1 MIESNLSF
9 GICMYQFSIWNE
21 LTYKISRNVVGCHQR
36 ICLAVL
42 VYHSHAICGKLWIE
56 ITHVWCRTIWIWT
69 TIFSMLTKRPD
80 WSVLVHRMLMAD
92 GKSIAHYYHRRSVDG
107 FRWRRNDGVTTTAS
121 AFFFVAQQ
129 TNRRKRV
136 IQLELSTPP
145 KPDTFVRF
153 IFCFLL
159 LFLLLLQATKILLT
173 LRFCFASQSA
183 QIHILFFSV
192 HAGLK
197 RMYKTHKFGINPRFQ
212 SFANQ

>member
-159 LFLLLLQATKILLT
+159 LFLLLQAYFRCSHSDFVS
-173 LRFCFASQSA
+173 LRRARRFIFCSSA
-183 QIHILFFSV
+183 FMQDWKECI
-192 HAGLK
+192 K
-197 RMYKTHKFGINPRFQ
+197 RTNLE
-212 SFANQ
+212 